1 MEGRSGL
8 RRFLIQRA
16 FEKWA
21 SDFFGRFPVDSPIFY
36 LTFYLTKRQ
45 NNLNETIIIE
55 RYH

>member
-1 MEGRSGL
+1 MEGRSVL